1 MSKAAELANLIGN
14 INAGGGGVNRNLL
27 INGAFQ
33 IFQRQSSATTVTD
46 DNYVTA
52 DRVHF
57 WEGTDGA
64 YTSEQ
69 STDAPDGFG
78 YSMKLAVT
86 TADTSLAAGQY
97 AQFEMQ
103 KIEGQNLQSLAY
115 GTNAAKDIT
124 LSFWVKSN
132 KTGTYTVTF
141 RKTDNTRYQNVQEY
155 TINSANTWEKKII
168 TVSPDSNIK
177 ASGGA
182 IGNDTGEGL
191 TLFFNLALG
200 SQYNG
205 ATADTWSTNANHY
218 GTTNQVNW
226 MDSTSNEL
234 YITGVQL
241 EVGQNATTFEHEP
254 FERTLAKCQR
264 YFEKSN
270 EMVTSPQ
277 GSNASGPYIGI
288 VSDNSGN
295 ACWSIEYKVRKRAD
309 PTQTWYADNGTE
321 GEWAYSKSGA
331 STGYNTVNN
340 HRQNEHATN
349 SYMGVGGN
357 NITVIVYGNWKA
369 DAEL

>member
-1 MSKAAELANLIGN
+1 MSRQSELAALGRV
-14 INAGGGGVNRNLL
+14 ADTGALSNRNLI

-33 IFQRQSSATTVTD
+33 IFQRASSATTVTD

-141 RKTDNTRYQNVQEY
+141 RKPDTTRYQNVQEY
-155 TINSANTWEKKII
+155 TIDSANTWEKKII

-177 ASGGA
+177 DSGGA

-191 TLFFNLALG
+191 SLFFNLALG
-200 SQYNG
+200 STYNG

-241 EVGQNATTFEHEP
+241 EVGDTATEFEHRSYGDE
-254 FERTLAKCQR
+254 FARCQR
-264 YFEKSN
+264 YYQRWGAIQQFAAGVFFQADQVLGHVPYFCEMRAAPTFTTSSAAFCKVYKLGGTIQSTSGSFDIITTSSARLNIDLASSGTGGQGACAQTETGAYFE
-270 EMVTSPQ
+270 
-277 GSNASGPYIGI
+277 
-288 VSDNSGN
+288 
-295 ACWSIEYKVRKRAD
+295 
-309 PTQTWYADNGTE
+309 
-321 GEWAYSKSGA
+321 
-331 STGYNTVNN
+331 
-340 HRQNEHATN
+340 
-349 SYMGVGGN
+349 
-357 NITVIVYGNWKA
+357 A